1 MIILDGRK
9 LRNALLEEVKQ
20 EVEKL
25 SFQPLFSDIV
35 IGDNPASLQYAR
47 MKKKMAE
54 TLGFGYVDAWF
65 PADISLEKLKQGIER
80 LVETPHMAGVIV
92 QLPVPASLPQQ
103 EILDC
108 IPAHI
113 DVDVLSTEGAVSF
126 YEKNQGL
133 VLPTAQA
140 VMYLLDEAQVDYTRD
155 LFVVVGR
162 GDLVGKPVAHI
173 LRKKGA
179 HVEVVASDT
188 SEADKLELL
197 ARADVIVSATG
208 VAGLITGD
216 MVRDGVVVIDAGT
229 SEVSGT
235 IVGDIDFDSVAP
247 KARYI
252 TPTPGGVGPVTVACL
267 FKNILVS
274 AQQL

>member
-1 MIILDGRK
+1 MILDGRK
-9 LRNALLEEVKQ
+9 LRDILLQEVKQ
-20 EVEKL
+20 EVGKL

-47 MKKKMAE
+47 MKKKTAE
-54 TLGFGYVDAWF
+54 SLGFTYVDAWF
-65 PADISLEKLKQGIER
+65 PEDIPLEKLKHEIAL
-80 LVETPHMAGVIV
+80 LVATPHMSGVIV
-92 QLPVPASLPQQ
+92 QLPIPASLPQQ
-103 EILDC
+103 EVLDC
-108 IPAHI
+108 IPASI
-113 DVDVLSTEGAVSF
+113 DVDVLSTQAAVSF

-133 VLPTAQA
+133 VLPTAKA

-173 LRKKGA
+173 LKTKGA
-179 HVEVVASDT
+179 RVEVIASDT
-188 SEADKLELL
+188 SEADKIELL
-197 ARADVIVSATG
+197 AKADVIVSATG

-216 MVRDGVVVIDAGT
+216 MVQDGVVVIDAGT

-247 KARYI
+247 KAKYI

-267 FKNILVS
+267 FKNILVA
-274 AQQL
+274 AQKL